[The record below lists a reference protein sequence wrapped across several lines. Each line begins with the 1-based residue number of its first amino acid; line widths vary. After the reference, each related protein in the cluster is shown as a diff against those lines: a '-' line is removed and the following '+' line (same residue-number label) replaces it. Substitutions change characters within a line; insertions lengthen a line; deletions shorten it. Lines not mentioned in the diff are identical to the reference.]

1 MKAIVFGACTDLGC
15 HIDGARW
22 GADALAETA
31 EKDGTECRMIYPSP
45 SIIKSTDPQ
54 DHRKNEAEIN
64 HFNEQL
70 YHQVR
75 KGIEG
80 NRFPITVGGDH
91 AAAIG
96 SALAAKEENNDL
108 GIIWIDAHTDYN
120 TPESTIT
127 GNVHGFP
134 LACITGYDCADFRI
148 FFHGTCYDRKR
159 TVVIGARSIDEQ
171 EAVNVKDAGIK
182 VFTMPD
188 IHRLGMQQVMQE
200 AFQIAGSDHG
210 QIHVS
215 YDIDA
220 IDSTLAPGVST
231 PVANGLTLE
240 EAQQTNTY
248 FMQHIDQISSYDLVE
263 FNPDYDQ
270 NGKTKAIADRLL
282 LDLLHAVSSK
292 H

>member
-15 HIDGARW
+15 HIDGARR
-22 GADALAETA
+22 GAEALAETA
-31 EKDGTECRMIYPSP
+31 ANAGAECRMVYS
-45 SIIKSTDPQ
+45 SLSCIKSTDPL
-54 DHRKNEAEIN
+54 DHRKNEAAIN

-70 YHQVR
+70 YHEIR
-75 KGIEG
+75 KGIQE
-80 NRFPITVGGDH
+80 NRFPLTVGGDH

-134 LACITGYDCADFRI
+134 LACITGYDCADFRT
-148 FFHGTCYDRKR
+148 FFHGTCYDRKK

-171 EAVNVKDAGIK
+171 EAVNVKEAGIT
-182 VFTMPD
+182 VFTMHD
-188 IHRLGMQQVMQE
+188 IRQIGMQQIMQK

-210 QIHVS
+210 KIHVS

-220 IDSTLAPGVST
+220 IDSALAPGVST
-231 PVANGLTLE
+231 PVAAGLTIE
-240 EAQQTNTY
+240 EAEQINAY
-248 FMQHIDQISSYDLVE
+248 FMQHIGQISSYDLVE
-263 FNPDYDQ
+263 FNPDHDQ